1 MGARVS
7 GTSFRL
13 WRTLKALT
21 VAVLAATF
29 YLACTGPQT
38 PASSN
43 VPAFELPMLGGGSL
57 VSTQL
62 QGKVHI
68 LNFFATWCGP
78 CKAELPDL
86 KTFYAQQDPARVALI
101 LVAAG
106 SEHRLDIRA
115 FVDQFKLSFPVAL
128 EGEMLLSQL
137 GGSGLPSTV
146 ILDEHGHVQHFIQG
160 MIDQERLTALV
171 KPLLE
176 KEGATHPEPH

>member
-1 MGARVS
+1 MKDVSPASPSRVW
-7 GTSFRL
+7 L
-13 WRTLKALT
+13 MLKSLS
-21 VAVLAATF
+21 VAVLAAVL
-29 YLACTGPQT
+29 YLACMGPQG

-43 VPAFELPMLGGGSL
+43 LPAFELPMLGGGALS
-57 VSTQL
+57 STQL

-86 KTFYAQQDPARVALI
+86 QKFYAQQDASRVALI

-115 FVDQFKLSFPVAL
+115 FVDQFKLKFPVAL
-128 EGEMLLSQL
+128 EGEMLLGQL

-146 ILDEHGHVQHFIQG
+146 IVDEHGHVQHFIQG
-160 MIDQERLTALV
+160 MVDEARLSALV

-176 KEGATHPEPH
+176 KDHAHP